1 MDPAVRELLVGLAIL
16 LSFFVVLASVWIA
29 VADDTIRL
37 RRHPRRR
44 RWKSQV
50 R

>member
-1 MDPAVRELLVGLAIL
+1 MDPMVRDFLVGIAIL
-16 LSFFVVLASVWIA
+16 LSFIVILASVWNA
-29 VADDTIRL
+29 AADDTIRL
-37 RRHPRRR
+37 RRAPRRR

>member
-1 MDPAVRELLVGLAIL
+1 MDPAVREFLVGLAIV
-16 LSFFVVLASVWIA
+16 LSFMVLLAAVWTA
-29 VADDTIRL
+29 AADDTIRL
-37 RRHPRRR
+37 RRAPRRR

>member
-1 MDPAVRELLVGLAIL
+1 MDPALRELLVGVAIV
-16 LSFFVVLASVWIA
+16 LSFLVVLASVWIA
-29 VADDTIRL
+29 AADDSIRL
-37 RRHPRRR
+37 RRTPRRR

>member
-1 MDPAVRELLVGLAIL
+1 MDPMLREFLVGLAIV
-16 LSFFVVLASVWIA
+16 LSFCVVLGSVWMA
-29 VADDTIRL
+29 ASDDTIRL
-37 RRHPRRR
+37 RSRPRRR